1 MSSRMSNVTS
11 ENCLL
16 VAHQARRQLNKEQNV
31 RGGSFDVQAGL
42 VILEISFKHTCTKKI
57 FMHTAAKKISH
68 LFSVEKKNIT
78 DTQLTLGQWLDY
90 HSVDVQSTVG

>member
-1 MSSRMSNVTS
+1 MSNVTS

-31 RGGSFDVQAGL
+31 RGGSFDVQSGL

-78 DTQLTLGQWLDY
+78 TDTQLTLGQWLDC